1 MAVVGQVVPEGV
13 QSKEGFHA
21 LRRTAEGLLYY
32 TKVNKDETGTLDYEG
47 GSPTDPRSNR
57 QISSLTEYVDE
68 DVKLQSGVTQIFTG
82 DGSTTTF
89 TLTTAVLDFTR
100 IAVFLNGVQ
109 QDVDKVWT
117 YASGVVTFKIAPFNT
132 AQVAVGYIDK
142 QYKNNSND
150 FYHQFRNES
159 GDATYFISDDGYLVK
174 RENRSRGATA
184 LTSDD
189 FSTAEGN
196 TYPVVTSTWQSAS

>member
-1 MAVVGQVVPEGV
+1 MAVIGQIVPEGV
-13 QSKEGFHA
+13 QNKEGFHA
-21 LRRTAEGLLYY
+21 LRRTTEGLLYY
-32 TKVNKDETGTLDYEG
+32 TKVNKDETSILDYEG
-47 GSPTDPRSNR
+47 GSPTDLSGNR
-57 QISSLTEYVDE
+57 QISTLSEYVDE

-100 IAVFLNGVQ
+100 IAVFLNGVEQ
-109 QDVDKVWT
+109 EVDKVWT

-132 AQVAVGYIDK
+132 AQIAVGYIDK

-159 GDATYFISDDGYLVK
+159 GDATYFIGDDGYFVK

-189 FSTAEGN
+189 FATAEGS
-196 TYPVVTSTWQSAS
+196 TYSVASTTWQSAS

>member
-68 DVKLQSGVTQIFTG
+68 DVKLQSGATQTFTG

-117 YASGVVTFKIAPFNT
+117 YASGVVTFKIAPFNS